1 MPTNDLPPLERHA
14 REGAPNMPLAFMAV
28 VLPTLLAYNA
38 PPSST
43 FYNQA
48 LALGAWGALC
58 AWLLVSLP
66 AVVPAKGSSRLC
78 MLAAAMAVLA
88 LAALVSPLWTRL
100 PASLAFGS
108 AAVVVAAALVG
119 WVAWRVGASGRA
131 DEAFGVFCLSL
142 AVAGL
147 LSTAIALVQ
156 VFAPDWADGT
166 WLAKSGLPGRAVGN
180 LRQPNHLSTLLLLAC
195 ASVVWLAS
203 ASRAGPRRD
212 AACVAILV
220 ALVWGVVLTGSRTGI
235 IGVFMLSAWGLIDRR
250 LSRPLRITLLAAPLI
265 YLAWWGVMELWANE
279 SAHNFGR
286 TVNGG
291 GDISS
296 SRFGIWAN
304 TLALIRMHPWAGV
317 GFGEFNFAWTLT
329 PFPGRPVAFFDHTH
343 NLPLQF
349 VVELGIPLSL
359 LVMGL
364 LGWALWGLVERVRKG
379 GAGHPA
385 TERAALFMVL
395 LAGVHSMLE
404 YPLWYSYFLL
414 PVMFA
419 WGLALAPALQE
430 SGLTAASA
438 PRRFG
443 LLAACGVAL
452 ALGALY
458 AVWDYQRV
466 VAIYAPPPSP
476 APLAE
481 RIARGQHSLFFSH
494 QGDYAAA
501 TTAGSP
507 GEAIEAFERAAHNLI
522 DARLLRSWAE
532 AEAQLGHLDR
542 ARYLAHRLREFRHPL
557 GDQLFAVCDGSQ
569 QSVDENFQCG
579 PEPTHLTFEDFR
591 RPRANGAN

>member
-1 MPTNDLPPLERHA
+1 MPTNDLPPFERRA
-14 REGAPNMPLAFMAV
+14 REGALNMPLAFVAI

-48 LALGAWGALC
+48 IALAAWGALC
-58 AWLLVSLP
+58 AWLAVPLP
-66 AVVPAKGSSRLC
+66 AAAPARGSIPLRMLVGAMG
-78 MLAAAMAVLA
+78 MLALMA
-88 LAALVSPLWTRL
+88 LASPLWTRL
-100 PASLAFGS
+100 PASLALGS
-108 AAVVVAAALVG
+108 AVVAMAAALVCS
-119 WVAWRVGASGRA
+119 VAWRVAAGGRA

-142 AVAGL
+142 AAAGV

-156 VFAPDWADGT
+156 VFAPDWTDGT

-195 ASVVWLAS
+195 AAVVWLAS
-203 ASRAGPRRD
+203 ASRAGPWRSKS
-212 AACVAILV
+212 CLAILV

-235 IGVFMLSAWGLIDRR
+235 VGVFMLSVWGLIDRR
-250 LSRPLRITLLAAPLI
+250 LSRPLRIALVAAPLI
-265 YLAWWGVMELWANE
+265 YFAWWGVMELWARE
-279 SAHNFGR
+279 SAHSFGR
-286 TVNGG
+286 MENGG

-349 VVELGIPLSL
+349 VVEFGIPLSL

-364 LGWALWGLVERVRKG
+364 LGWALWGLVERARKG

-404 YPLWYSYFLL
+404 YPLWYAYFLL

-419 WGLALAPALQE
+419 WGLALAPAPVPQE
-430 SGLTAASA
+430 GPASA
-438 PRRFG
+438 PHRFG
-443 LLAACGVAL
+443 LMGACGVAL

-466 VAIYAPPPSP
+466 VAIYAPPASP

-481 RIARGQHSLFFSH
+481 RIARGQHSTFFSH

-522 DARLLRSWAE
+522 DARLLRGWAE

-557 GDQLFAVCDGSQ
+557 GDQLFAVCDGSR
-569 QSVDENFQCG
+569 QSVEEHFQCG
-579 PEPTHLTFEDFR
+579 PDPTHLTFEDFR
-591 RPRANGAN
+591 RPSRN